1 MKLYT
6 INYEYEKANS
16 HISSFLF
23 FPYCKKENDCFKV
36 ERIIEIDG
44 RYFFYWGSISSA
56 NIDSETPPAKT
67 GEVSESDFKSY
78 AEGNE
83 YCPN

>member
-1 MKLYT
+1 MNKKKLILLLAY
-6 INYEYEKANS
+6 
-16 HISSFLF
+16 FLF
-23 FPYCKKENDCFKV
+23 FPYCKKENDCFKI
-36 ERIIEIDG
+36 ERKIEIDG

-78 AEGNE
+78 PEGNQ